1 MEEKIC
7 TQYMEEKTREILAEA
22 LNETLILRNLNEVI
36 HKKETGIADMLKN
49 KKLDDLS
56 NKGIIEI

>member
-1 MEEKIC
+1 
-7 TQYMEEKTREILAEA
+7 MEEKTREILAEA

-56 NKGIIEI
+56 NKGIIEIKKKL